1 MLHRVLG
8 TKHASWWPLHLHPA
22 HIRGSLLPQAEMK
35 TDLNYTSSD
44 DEDEAP
50 DLGGEEHVDNAAA
63 ATGQPD
69 GAPQFTP
76 GVSPFSMSHSG
87 TELFKSSSL
96 PTFEGLGNQHNEGAA
111 PVAPLECDNNC
122 HEGTV
127 VPPPPQRVGKRK
139 ARPAAVRLPLGT
151 NISVKW
157 PDGSW
162 YDGVVAERIEGI
174 DEPVQHYIQY
184 ADGDYCCHDLEY
196 RTYRQL
202 DSSAQLSSV
211 LKLLN
216 AKTPRTTSTSR
227 KASLPEPEIK
237 KQKLA
242 DPGVASGG
250 PSAEFDDDE
259 DMDAMDPMEEE
270 DEEVVAVEE
279 EDDTTAVTEAEG
291 YQLILS
297 DKSNTGYK
305 SVCRTNN
312 GSSKPFQ
319 MNFYCNG
326 QHTHSLHASAVEAAL
341 AYARLSGVK
350 AVCGLAGP
358 DVEDE
363 AVVQAEEEVV
373 AVEEE
378 GDTATVTVTEAEGYQ
393 LTLSSTSNT
402 GYQGVCRTK
411 AGGKNPFRMNFKH
424 NKERRYATAVEA
436 AVAHAR
442 LSAGETIS
450 GEGEP
455 GKEVVE
461 ELDEEEEEEEE
472 DEDNEE
478 EEDEEEEEE
487 EDDGTAT
494 VTEAEGYQLILSDK
508 CNTGYKGVSRTPQG
522 GKMLPFLM
530 RFCRNRRTIS
540 HWYATAVE
548 AAVAYARLSAGETF
562 SDEGEPGNE
571 VVEELDSEEDG
582 EEDEEDGEEE
592 GEEEE
597 EEEEEDGG
605 TATVTE
611 AEGYQLILSNKSNTG
626 YKGVSRTKAA
636 GSSQPFKMCLYRNG
650 RNTVGRFAT
659 AVEAAVAYARLLG
672 EANSCKPERGEELDD
687 EERVEEEVSMVKN
700 DLQQDGSF
708 VADAEPT
715 SIVEGMDA
723 VRAFLLE
730 LRLEQYAD
738 VFEAKGFD
746 DLPFLHTMSAEEL
759 EMAAGEV
766 GMKPGHRMKF
776 VRLTMQRG
784 ALQAASVRQ
793 A

>member
-1 MLHRVLG
+1 
-8 TKHASWWPLHLHPA
+8 
-22 HIRGSLLPQAEMK
+22 MK

-69 GAPQFTP
+69 KAPQFTP

-270 DEEVVAVEE
+270 D
-279 EDDTTAVTEAEG
+279 DTTAVTEAEG

-305 SVCRTNN
+305 
-312 GSSKPFQ
+312 
-319 MNFYCNG
+319 
-326 QHTHSLHASAVEAAL
+326 
-341 AYARLSGVK
+341 
-350 AVCGLAGP
+350 
-358 DVEDE
+358 
-363 AVVQAEEEVV
+363 
-373 AVEEE
+373 
-378 GDTATVTVTEAEGYQ
+378 
-393 LTLSSTSNT
+393 
-402 GYQGVCRTK
+402 
-411 AGGKNPFRMNFKH
+411 
-424 NKERRYATAVEA
+424 
-436 AVAHAR
+436 
-442 LSAGETIS
+442 
-450 GEGEP
+450 
-455 GKEVVE
+455 
-461 ELDEEEEEEEE
+461 
-472 DEDNEE
+472 
-478 EEDEEEEEE
+478 
-487 EDDGTAT
+487 
-494 VTEAEGYQLILSDK
+494 
-508 CNTGYKGVSRTPQG
+508 
-522 GKMLPFLM
+522 
-530 RFCRNRRTIS
+530 
-540 HWYATAVE
+540 
-548 AAVAYARLSAGETF
+548 
-562 SDEGEPGNE
+562 
-571 VVEELDSEEDG
+571 
-582 EEDEEDGEEE
+582 
-592 GEEEE
+592 
-597 EEEEEDGG
+597 
-605 TATVTE
+605 
-611 AEGYQLILSNKSNTG
+611 
-626 YKGVSRTKAA
+626 GVSRTKAA
-636 GSSQPFKMCLYRNG
+636 GSSQPFKMFLYRNG
-650 RNTVGRFAT
+650 RNTVGQFAT

-672 EANSCKPERGEELDD
+672 EANSCKPECGEELDD

-715 SIVEGMDA
+715 PIVEGMDA